1 MQRAIKAVAEMD
13 AALNTAE
20 DCEKLDIGEKSI
32 EKLQEII
39 STGEYRR
46 NQIMAQDP
54 HHRTVSLV
62 SHNHENPDPE
72 NNSCMMA
79 GAPSTYASITPFAC
93 SSCEM
98 DCMDHTVKAVQH
110 CQNR

>member
-1 MQRAIKAVAEMD
+1 MQRAIKAVAD
-13 AALNTAE
+13 SGIALNTAE

-62 SHNHENPDPE
+62 RQAHDDS
-72 NNSCMMA
+72 
-79 GAPSTYASITPFAC
+79 
-93 SSCEM
+93 
-98 DCMDHTVKAVQH
+98 
-110 CQNR
+110 